1 MTTEEDV
8 KELKEDLEEI
18 KNYPIKLSYKQL
30 WIVITTIITI
40 IGSSFGVG
48 IKVEHEAQKIIQ
60 AKLEQKHIQE
70 INKKDLEYIDLEKIA
85 KSYEADSKFFKR
97 EYEKVSTR
105 LEECQK
111 GDVYTQLFKEKD
123 K

>member
-1 MTTEEDV
+1 M
-8 KELKEDLEEI
+8 
-18 KNYPIKLSYKQL
+18 
-30 WIVITTIITI
+30 
-40 IGSSFGVG
+40 
-48 IKVEHEAQKIIQ
+48 
-60 AKLEQKHIQE
+60 EQKHIQE
-70 INKKDLEYIDLEKIA
+70 INKKDLEYIDLEKIS